1 MAFTVTGLD
10 KAIRNIQAIEYRIQ
24 HLEPVLNEFGKMGVE
39 SIHKN
44 FTVGGRPKRWKL
56 TEDGKKPLTK
66 SSKLKNSIKY
76 RVKSSKVTI
85 FSKVKYAAT
94 HNYGRTIR
102 TKNGTYYIPKRRF
115 MMLQKKDIKTMKKK
129 LPKYIVEGKV

>member
-10 KAIRNIQAIEYRIQ
+10 KAIRNIKAIKYRIQ
-24 HLEPVLNEFGKMGVE
+24 HIEPVLDEFGKMGVE

-44 FTVGGRPKRWKL
+44 FDSGGRPKKWKL
-56 TEDGKKPLTK
+56 TDGKKPLSK
-66 SSKLKNSIKY
+66 SGKLKKSIKY